1 MSTNLEDIS
10 SQVKLWRSQKR
21 FPQEKM
27 SSELRE
33 RIYSLREHMSDSE
46 IIRSL
51 ELSYSF
57 FTTRKSAPKK
67 KSKSPPLGSNQFVK
81 YTPSTPKSPNLVIEL
96 RSGISLKIFE

>member
-67 KSKSPPLGSNQFVK
+67 KSKS
-81 YTPSTPKSPNLVIEL
+81 STVRLKSICQ
-96 RSGISLKIFE
+96 IYSLNTQESKSCY